1 MAVGIYTIYK
11 KKKMHVDLD
20 RCCKEPAQGRVRLE
34 LAVRH
39 EVRKT
44 ELLQVRSSTVSNKG
58 PAVLLVFQASLVQC
72 QGKKRILAYPG
83 LSVLL

>member
-11 KKKMHVDLD
+11 KKNPCVDLGG
-20 RCCKEPAQGRVRLE
+20 CKEPARGRVRLE

-39 EVRKT
+39 EVGKT

-58 PAVLLVFQASLVQC
+58 PAGLSVFQASLVQG
-72 QGKKRILAYPG
+72 QGKRIPAYPG
-83 LSVLL
+83 LSMLL